1 MPSHGKKGS
10 MRPQGRNM
18 INQKTR
24 KIMDKNK
31 ETRTAGDCIN
41 ESLFWLQGCVDG
53 TAQTREEVLAVLAQA
68 IASLQAA
75 YTRMMFA

>member
-1 MPSHGKKGS
+1 MPSNDNKGS

-18 INQKTR
+18 INPKKQN
-24 KIMDKNK
+24 IMDKNK

-53 TAQTREEVLAVLAQA
+53 TTQTREEVLAVLAQA

>member
-1 MPSHGKKGS
+1 MPSHENKGS

-18 INQKTR
+18 INPKTQN
-24 KIMDKNK
+24 IMAKDKN
-31 ETRTAGDCIN
+31 TRTAGDCIN

-75 YTRMMFA
+75 YTRIMFA

>member
-1 MPSHGKKGS
+1 MGK
-10 MRPQGRNM
+10 NE
-18 INQKTR
+18 
-24 KIMDKNK
+24 